1 VKKII
6 LAIFSIMLMV
16 LAFNPVPVPAATTTA
31 VTFTCKWSHTALDDP
46 IVAPG
51 ADAAHQHEF
60 FGNTSTNRFST
71 YESMTAAEGL
81 CNKGGDTAA
90 YWLPSLFDAN
100 GNRIQPI
107 RIRVYYSDEP
117 VSAGPVTVFPPDFR
131 VIAGYPHAHD
141 PHPNSFYGWSCDN
154 EVSLL
159 PSLANLDC
167 STRNGG
173 ATSGGYISARVFFP
187 SCWDGVNTDSLDHRS
202 HVVYPVLNG
211 VEKSRQGACPS
222 THPIHVPRIRVIVH
236 FPVASCKTCHLSSD
250 MGMGPG
256 GTDLPGGTNF
266 HVDFWNTWQQPA
278 LEDFIAE
285 LNL

>member
-1 VKKII
+1 MKRLFV
-6 LAIFSIMLMV
+6 AI
-16 LAFNPVPVPAATTTA
+16 AFVASALTLTPPAAPAASTTA

-71 YESMTAAEGL
+71 YESMTASEGL

-100 GNRIQPI
+100 GERIQPI

-117 VSAGPVTVFPPDFR
+117 LSAGPVTVFPPDFR
-131 VIAGYPHAHD
+131 VITGYPHAHD

-154 EVSLL
+154 EIALS
-159 PSLANLDC
+159 PSLAGINC
-167 STRNGG
+167 GSR
-173 ATSGGYISARVFFP
+173 GYISARAFFP
-187 SCWDGVNTDSLDHRS
+187 SCWDGVSTDSFDHRS

-211 VEKSRQGACPS
+211 VEKSRAGTCPT

-236 FPVASCKTCHLSSD
+236 FPVVSCEGCYLSSD
-250 MGMGPG
+250 KGMGPG

-278 LEDFIAE
+278 LEAFIAE
-285 LNL
+285 LNS